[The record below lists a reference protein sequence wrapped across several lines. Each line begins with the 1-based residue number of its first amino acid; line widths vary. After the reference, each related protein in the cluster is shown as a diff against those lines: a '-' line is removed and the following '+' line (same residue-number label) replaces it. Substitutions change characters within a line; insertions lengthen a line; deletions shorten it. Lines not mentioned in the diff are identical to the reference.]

1 MIDWSAAEVAFMQHA
16 LGLAALGLNTTDPN
30 PRVGCALVRD
40 GQMIGEGWHERAG
53 GPHAE
58 VRALQAAGAAAE
70 GATAYV
76 TLEPCAAHGRT
87 PPCTEALIAARVARV
102 VYAAEDPNPRMRHG
116 AQQLRAAG
124 ITVHAG
130 LLGTEARELNPGFFK
145 RHESG
150 LPWVRLKL
158 AVSMDGRTALANGE
172 SRWITGTAARKD
184 SQRYRARSSAVLT
197 GIGTVLADNPALNVR
212 LEGALRQP
220 LRVVLDSQLR
230 SPPGS
235 RVFQREGPSL
245 VLAVQDDEARRV
257 ALNAAGAEVELV
269 AADSAGHVSI
279 RSALQRLAERSINE
293 VWVESG
299 AVLSGAFL
307 ASGLVD
313 ELIVYYAPCLLGSSA
328 RGMADLPGLTALEA
342 RMNFRFH
349 EYKMIGDDL
358 RITARP
364 CLPA

>member
-1 MIDWSAAEVAFMQHA
+1 
-16 LGLAALGLNTTDPN
+16 
-30 PRVGCALVRD
+30 
-40 GQMIGEGWHERAG
+40 
-53 GPHAE
+53 
-58 VRALQAAGAAAE
+58 
-70 GATAYV
+70 
-76 TLEPCAAHGRT
+76 
-87 PPCTEALIAARVARV
+87 VARV
-102 VYAAEDPNPRMRHG
+102 VYATEDPNPRMHHG

-130 LLGTEARELNPGFFK
+130 LLAAEARELNPGFFK

-158 AVSMDGRTALANGE
+158 AVSLDGRTALANGE
-172 SRWITGTAARKD
+172 SRWITGDAARKD

-197 GIGTVLADNPALNVR
+197 GIGTLLTDNPALNVR

-230 SPPGS
+230 APPDS
-235 RVFQREGPSL
+235 RVFRREGSAL
-245 VLAVQDDEARRV
+245 VLAVTDDVERRAALTAARV
-257 ALNAAGAEVELV
+257 EVEFI
-269 AADSAGHVSI
+269 AADPAGHVDL
-279 RSALQRLAERSINE
+279 RAALQRLAERSINE
-293 VWVESG
+293 VWIEAG

-313 ELIVYYAPCLLGSSA
+313 ELIVYYAPCLLGSGA
-328 RGMADLPGLTALEA
+328 RGMADLPALTTLDA
-342 RMNFRFH
+342 RLNFRIH
-349 EYKMIGDDL
+349 ESRMIGEDL